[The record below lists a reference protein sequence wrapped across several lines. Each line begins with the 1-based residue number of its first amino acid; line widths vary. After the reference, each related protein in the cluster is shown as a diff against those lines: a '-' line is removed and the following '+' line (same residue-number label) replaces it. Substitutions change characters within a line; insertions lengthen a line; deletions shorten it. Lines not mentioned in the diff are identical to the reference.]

1 MRARVLALAA
11 VATLLVPK
19 AIASDASSASEGDHT
34 ALLVAGLGGAAAAA
48 LGAAATTGSGVD
60 LADRFKGSSE
70 WRADAAFDLVFPK
83 DTAADLTP
91 KSYLLLDSRDGYTR
105 QVRRYLD
112 GLGGNDLA
120 QNRLISAKRGV
131 PLVNTAWSRAI
142 WCEEEQ
148 ETCSEKNR
156 DSGIAK
162 WRAFSSSRTNT
173 CNKARM
179 LCAAGESWLADE
191 NGKPLS
197 PERFKLLELM
207 VAHEYIG
214 EDQSLAAP
222 WDSLGAK
229 VADVGGGLGQCI
241 NQIVGARLQDPH
253 AIDAT
258 STRRHG
264 GVVSPRPVRSARP
277 RVRRLTG

>member
-1 MRARVLALAA
+1 MQAISN
-11 VATLLVPK
+11 ATGKTPNECVM
-19 AIASDASSASEGDHT
+19 
-34 ALLVAGLGGAAAAA
+34 GGA
-48 LGAAATTGSGVD
+48 GI
-60 LADRFKGSSE
+60 FKGGTSKKGGFACVGGIRYAE
-70 WRADAAFDLVFPK
+70 VGFP
-83 DTAADLTP
+83 
-91 KSYLLLDSRDGYTR
+91 
-105 QVRRYLD
+105 
-112 GLGGNDLA
+112 
-120 QNRLISAKRGV
+120 
-131 PLVNTAWSRAI
+131 
-142 WCEEEQ
+142 
-148 ETCSEKNR
+148 
-156 DSGIAK
+156 
-162 WRAFSSSRTNT
+162 
-173 CNKARM
+173 
-179 LCAAGESWLADE
+179 DE